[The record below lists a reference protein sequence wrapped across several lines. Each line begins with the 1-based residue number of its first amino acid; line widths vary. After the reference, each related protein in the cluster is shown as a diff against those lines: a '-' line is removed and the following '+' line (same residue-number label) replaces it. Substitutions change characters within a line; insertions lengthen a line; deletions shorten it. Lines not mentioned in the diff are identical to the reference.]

1 MSNLGRTIRG
11 FVFIA
16 GQLDNNI
23 KEEGV
28 SRWHTLF
35 LCCIPKSRSLPPKI
49 CDTHLQVD
57 AELYDTVKRLTS
69 MLRKGWLQQWKRFA
83 WSAWNIR
90 RQKSPRTTGKWHMDF
105 GIYSWIVLGT
115 RLLTNSSL
123 TPVQNYDFH
132 HVPTQRCVH
141 FLLSNLMNCKI
152 LKRMKISVFHL
163 STRPDK

>member
-28 SRWHTLF
+28 SNRHTLF
-35 LCCIPKSRSLPPKI
+35 LCCIPKSRSLLLKI

-69 MLRKGWLQQWKRFA
+69 MLRKG
-83 WSAWNIR
+83 
-90 RQKSPRTTGKWHMDF
+90 
-105 GIYSWIVLGT
+105 
-115 RLLTNSSL
+115 
-123 TPVQNYDFH
+123 
-132 HVPTQRCVH
+132 
-141 FLLSNLMNCKI
+141 
-152 LKRMKISVFHL
+152 
-163 STRPDK
+163 